1 MFIKAGDSKI
11 KEGLRVEKVT
21 GDSLGGTLL
30 WLPRN
35 VIGESQ
41 GFQLAGKSEKKGAL
55 ETGTSRNSGSS
66 CYLPL
71 LLWLQVSWG
80 PLEFRRK

>member
-55 ETGTSRNSGSS
+55 ETGSGEARVE
-66 CYLPL
+66 L
-71 LLWLQVSWG
+71 LLFTA
-80 PLEFRRK
+80 PLAASLLGTLRV